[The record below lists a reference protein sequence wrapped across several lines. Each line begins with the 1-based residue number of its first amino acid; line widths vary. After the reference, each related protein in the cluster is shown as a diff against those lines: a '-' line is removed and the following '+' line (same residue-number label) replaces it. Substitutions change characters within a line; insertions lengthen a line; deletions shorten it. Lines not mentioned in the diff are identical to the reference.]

1 MKKTKKIAII
11 LIATIMLTMFCAN
24 VKVLASDVTNP
35 GDNARTVTNPEGEPV
50 TTSETNQDGEPVNT
64 SETNPEGEPIN
75 TDEDGHDHSD
85 EEIHNGDLYIINN
98 DSEYVMDQLV
108 DGNVFIIGKNVKVT
122 GEINGSLFAMASESL
137 TIEEGAY
144 VACHA
149 FLFAETVNIKGM
161 VYDLYSAS
169 MNLNVNEDGI
179 VYRDLRG
186 TAEKINLAGIVGR
199 DVKLYAGTITIPE
212 EEKKLTIYGDFN
224 YQARNEIANLD
235 KATINGETTYEAV
248 KEKEAQDMSEIILN
262 GVMSVIGTIVF
273 DIAVYLYL
281 LFLAPKFIEKSKEY
295 VSTKGLL
302 GLAIGLAFTI
312 IVPMLC
318 FILLMTG
325 VGSGLSVLLVLIYS
339 VVLMLNACITSIV
352 TNEFISSK
360 LNFANNTLKKVLLLI
375 PISSIIWI
383 IRKIPLIG

>member
-1 MKKTKKIAII
+1 MK
-11 LIATIMLTMFCAN
+11 
-24 VKVLASDVTNP
+24 
-35 GDNARTVTNPEGEPV
+35 
-50 TTSETNQDGEPVNT
+50 
-64 SETNPEGEPIN
+64 
-75 TDEDGHDHSD
+75 
-85 EEIHNGDLYIINN
+85 
-98 DSEYVMDQLV
+98 
-108 DGNVFIIGKNVKVT
+108 
-122 GEINGSLFAMASESL
+122 
-137 TIEEGAY
+137 
-144 VACHA
+144 
-149 FLFAETVNIKGM
+149 
-161 VYDLYSAS
+161 
-169 MNLNVNEDGI
+169 
-179 VYRDLRG
+179 
-186 TAEKINLAGIVGR
+186 
-199 DVKLYAGTITIPE
+199 
-212 EEKKLTIYGDFN
+212 
-224 YQARNEIANLD
+224 
-235 KATINGETTYEAV
+235 V

-281 LFLAPKFIEKSKEY
+281 LFLAPKFIEKSKQY

-383 IRKIPLIG
+383 IRKIPLIGSLISIAVFLFGIGIIIFYQFDKKVKKVEA